1 MPEVFSPTSVEE
13 FLADGV
19 IVFYNFRR
27 ENVRETALEILKMRG
42 EKHQKKIVA
51 FKITDTG
58 IKVYPDHTKIAKNFM
73 SLNRSVSSCYVY
85 IH

>member
-1 MPEVFSPTSVEE
+1 MAAKKEYIQTEISGFDRLFTPTGVEE

-42 EKHQKKIVA
+42 
-51 FKITDTG
+51 
-58 IKVYPDHTKIAKNFM
+58 
-73 SLNRSVSSCYVY
+73 
-85 IH
+85 